1 MLTKS
6 RLRLYWFMLV
16 SGVIVSSLLPGVV
29 GLRDSLIAG
38 NITSNWLHFLVYAL
52 VATLPMLAWKSRSG
66 LAVSLGVAL
75 LSVAL
80 QVLHGFTSGRV
91 TDSHITV
98 VNLLGVTS
106 GILLGLNIRALQ
118 SQPKERSASNTDRQ
132 ESDQG

>member
-52 VATLPMLAWKSRSG
+52 VATLPMLAWKSRAG

>member
-52 VATLPMLAWKSRSG
+52 VATLPMLAWKSRSA

>member
-106 GILLGLNIRALQ
+106 GILLGLNIRVLQ